1 MQNDDYEFHQ
11 ECIRRSQTRTEY
23 VEKKVYVTDAETAI
37 MVIEEI
43 RQHYKDGLFHTDGRF
58 DGVRFEF
65 MLNHLIRKYKG
76 GEIK

>member
-23 VEKKVYVTDAETAI
+23 VEKKVYVTDSDTAI

-43 RQHYKDGLFHTDGRF
+43 KQFCKDGLFYTYGKF
-58 DGVRFEF
+58 DEDRYMG
-65 MLNHLIRKYKG
+65 MMNHLIRKYGKG
-76 GEIK
+76 ELK